1 MVNVFQ
7 AQKKAEDLFEGEDL
21 GNIKKA
27 LVRADGAAKNCK
39 FNVMMDRFSEIE
51 GIIDSRNK
59 RQFIE
64 VENID
69 ELSPK
74 IRESLVFRGE
84 VIEMLGQ
91 RLVEKCECR
100 LR

>member
-7 AQKKAEDLFEGEDL
+7 AQKKAEDLFGGEDL
-21 GNIKKA
+21 ENIKKA
-27 LVRADGAAKNCK
+27 IERADSSAKNCR
-39 FNVMMDRFSEIE
+39 FTSMMDRFSEIE

-59 RQFIE
+59 RLVRE
-64 VENID
+64 SEDPD

-74 IRESLVFRGE
+74 IRESLILRGD
-84 VIEMLGQ
+84 IIDMLG
-91 RLVEKCECR
+91 RRFEEECECR